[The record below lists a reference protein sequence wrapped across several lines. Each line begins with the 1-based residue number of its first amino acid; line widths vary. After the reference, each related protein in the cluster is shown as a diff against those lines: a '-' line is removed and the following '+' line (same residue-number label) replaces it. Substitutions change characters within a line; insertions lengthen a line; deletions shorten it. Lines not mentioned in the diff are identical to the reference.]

1 MNKMYALN
9 KLKLTFTLQLGAERL
24 CICINFSKQLVKPPK
39 MVTDNSTFMWRPH
52 EIMRWPQNK

>member
-9 KLKLTFTLQLGAERL
+9 KLKLTFTLHLGAERL

-39 MVTDNSTFMWRPH
+39 MVTDNSTFYVAAA
-52 EIMRWPQNK
+52 

>member
-9 KLKLTFTLQLGAERL
+9 KFKLTFTLQLGAERL

-39 MVTDNSTFMWRPH
+39 MVTDNSTFYVAATR
-52 EIMRWPQNK
+52 NNAVAAK